1 MRYLTLR
8 QESFTIPS
16 WIQHNTWEDI
26 CDDLGVD
33 PVDDDWSLNPQGKI
47 EGNYPTKL
55 VLSVAQ
61 VRSEHPEHGTRC
73 VWGFQNDDERKAS

>member
-16 WIQHNTWEDI
+16 WIIANTWEDV

-33 PVDDDWSLNPQGKI
+33 PVDD
-47 EGNYPTKL
+47 EGNYPTQL
-55 VLSVAQ
+55 ILTVAQ
-61 VRSEHPEHGTRC
+61 VRSEHPEHGERC
-73 VWGFQNDDERKAS
+73 VWGFQNDERKAS

>member
-16 WIQHNTWEDI
+16 WVQHNNWENV

-33 PVDDDWSLNPQGKI
+33 PVDD

-55 VLSVAQ
+55 ILSVAQ
-61 VRSEHPEHGTRC
+61 VRSEHPEHGIRC
-73 VWGFQNDDERKAS
+73 AWGFQNEDERKAP